1 MPRPRC
7 RGLTYAGQQCS
18 NQSYLGSVRT
28 TCRIHAGEGQRLFVE
43 PVVPPVQLF
52 YRCSRAGL
60 LCPTVVRE
68 AVILC
73 DACLGGR
80 AAVHYGPRQAV
91 IPCLGYRTGHV
102 IYDCINMPVVDGRC
116 QRCNDFRAQRMQIAR
131 LLADEEAIL
140 PLRHWQDV
148 ARDLYRRVALG
159 ELTRPVA
166 WSVARRYALHRGVD
180 TNLVMQFL
188 YPIAAPPQPQEDLAR
203 LAHDRQNV
211 HTRHVSA
218 QTNKGVQIL
227 LNTPVPDEQSTLH
240 DITFRWML
248 AGTFDR
254 TNQLGTLLIDMDT
267 FYHRETCR
275 SEGDFLYRRLLDGL
289 HATITLSP
297 NRDELSKRLYE
308 EILESAGLCMDGHI
322 TRLINVLVGFH
333 PDFASPTS
341 LIDVLGD
348 RFAALA
354 SVADLTTAVRR
365 ERGLAILTELGI
377 PDYDHAPW
385 LDAL

>member
-1 MPRPRC
+1 
-7 RGLTYAGQQCS
+7 
-18 NQSYLGSVRT
+18 
-28 TCRIHAGEGQRLFVE
+28 
-43 PVVPPVQLF
+43 
-52 YRCSRAGL
+52 
-60 LCPTVVRE
+60 
-68 AVILC
+68 
-73 DACLGGR
+73 
-80 AAVHYGPRQAV
+80 
-91 IPCLGYRTGHV
+91 
-102 IYDCINMPVVDGRC
+102 
-116 QRCNDFRAQRMQIAR
+116 MQIAR

-254 TNQLGTLLIDMDT
+254 TNQL
-267 FYHRETCR
+267 
-275 SEGDFLYRRLLDGL
+275 
-289 HATITLSP
+289 
-297 NRDELSKRLYE
+297 
-308 EILESAGLCMDGHI
+308 
-322 TRLINVLVGFH
+322 
-333 PDFASPTS
+333 
-341 LIDVLGD
+341 
-348 RFAALA
+348 
-354 SVADLTTAVRR
+354 
-365 ERGLAILTELGI
+365 
-377 PDYDHAPW
+377 
-385 LDAL
+385 